1 MRALISPRVT
11 AAGGLQSTATEANA
25 GGGPP
30 TVGCAEGLIEF
41 TQSPLPVVL
50 NAQGSIYM
58 DWEANAERYAN
69 DDVSVVLGDTLQV
82 CL

>member
-1 MRALISPRVT
+1 MRAVISPRVI
-11 AAGGLQSTATEANA
+11 AAGGLHSTATEPNA
-25 GGGPP
+25 GGEPP
-30 TVGCAEGLIEF
+30 TVGWAEGLIEF

-50 NAQGSIYM
+50 NAQGSICM

-69 DDVSVVLGDTLQV
+69 DDVSAVLGDTLQV